1 MGKAERVKGVSF
13 EREVVRLMKKIFPNA
28 IRNLEFQVVNALA
41 GVDLL
46 NTGRYRIQCK
56 RGKNYVGVTR
66 INEVKICPIEGGC
79 PILVTKADNKP
90 ILAVLPFDEL
100 ITLIKFKERH
110 GPGIEAILKLARE
123 GK

>member
-13 EREVVRLMKKIFPNA
+13 EREVVRLMKKVFPDA
-28 IRNLEFQVVNALA
+28 IRNLEFQAVNALA
-41 GVDLL
+41 GIDLL
-46 NTGRYRIQCK
+46 NTGRYLIQCK

-66 INEVKICPIEGGC
+66 INEVKVCPIEGGC

-100 ITLIKFKERH
+100 LSLIKFKERH
-110 GPGIEAILKLARE
+110 QRNLPP
-123 GK
+123 